1 MSGVHDEMDGR
12 KDVGSAVLRLDAPCL
27 SWSGAM
33 VNPPKLIVSSP
44 DMAMPPDRDARR
56 ACRET
61 AEAQQE

>member
-33 VNPPKLIVSSP
+33 VNVSASGGVVEYVVLDSP
-44 DMAMPPDRDARR
+44 
-56 ACRET
+56 
-61 AEAQQE
+61 AQAALS